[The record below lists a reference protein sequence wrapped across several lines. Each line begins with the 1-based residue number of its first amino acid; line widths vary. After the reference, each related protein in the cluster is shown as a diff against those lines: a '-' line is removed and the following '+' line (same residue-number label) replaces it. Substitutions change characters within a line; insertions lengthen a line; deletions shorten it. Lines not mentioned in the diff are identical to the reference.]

1 VAESALPVLA
11 SGGGYWPVCTHPPES
26 SQEAEGDAC
35 RGYEGAGMKLLI
47 AAIIITYLILAALLF
62 WPEPMDPSIWNQYAM
77 TRIGGH

>member
-1 VAESALPVLA
+1 
-11 SGGGYWPVCTHPPES
+11 
-26 SQEAEGDAC
+26 
-35 RGYEGAGMKLLI
+35 MKLLI